1 MSSEFASYLS
11 ESINKAKAAAKL
23 CNFMLLC
30 GKMDEVK
37 DLVKEYEGEN
47 DFRSNLDK
55 GVLNIL
61 SGQIDYSDWNQV
73 RTLYKATLNESSNE
87 CSGSNE
93 YSDDEKIV
101 DEKAVDEKVADEE
114 VVDEKAVDEEVV
126 DEKVVDEKAVSV
138 KFNEA
143 SLVAFEAEFQNAL
156 QNTLQDSPNKVIP
169 GRFIPEGIPYVLLG
183 DVVQALV
190 DIATG
195 YTVTTH
201 NFVEKARYYNVERKY
216 ENNETCLNCYEG
228 KEVGKPSMVVKIF
241 GSMIMTKFYAWGLLR
256 DVNSYDHYP
265 LGKNRVIVATSKDEV
280 IYQATEDDCCYYS
293 KHEAKN
299 LLKALPPNIRAK
311 VDVILERTQAKTN
324 GRSWSC
330 WLSR

>member
-47 DFRSNLDK
+47 DFISNVDE
-55 GVLNIL
+55 GVRNIL

-87 CSGSNE
+87 CSDSN
-93 YSDDEKIV
+93 DDSN
-101 DEKAVDEKVADEE
+101 DEKV
-114 VVDEKAVDEEVV
+114 VGEKMVGEKVV
-126 DEKVVDEKAVSV
+126 DEKVVDEEAVSI
-138 KFNEA
+138 KFDEN
-143 SLVAFEAEFQNAL
+143 SLVAFEAEFQKAL

-169 GRFIPEGIPYVLLG
+169 GRFIPEGIPYFLLG

-190 DIATG
+190 DISTG

-228 KEVGKPSMVVKIF
+228 KEVGKPSMVVKTF

-256 DVNSYDHYP
+256 DINSYDHYP

-280 IYQATEDDCCYYS
+280 VYQATEDDHSYFS
-293 KHEAKN
+293 KYEAKN

-324 GRSWSC
+324 GRSWSS